1 MPQVEAAL
9 VIAATPTALFARVGD
24 PEQRRRLLPDNFSG
38 FERLTDGP
46 PGLGTRYAFLIATP
60 TGPDRQEVEITAW
73 EPPHALTERTPG
85 PDGYTV
91 TWRFVEGP
99 GAGETRAS
107 ALMEYRAAGSIM
119 HRLLDRWFGR
129 QALRQSMLVEL
140 LRLKA
145 AVEDETVEEAGG
157 DGEP

>member
-1 MPQVEAAL
+1 MPSVEAELA
-9 VIAATPTALFARVGD
+9 IAATPAALFARVGD

-60 TGPDRQEVEITAW
+60 SGLDRQEVEITAW

-91 TWRFVEGP
+91 TWRFAAGP
-99 GAGETRAS
+99 AAGETRAS
-107 ALMEYRAAGSIM
+107 AAMAYRATGSWL

-129 QALRQSMLVEL
+129 QALRQSLMVEL
-140 LRLKA
+140 LRLREL
-145 AVEDETVEEAGG
+145 VAGAPPA
-157 DGEP
+157 DKP